1 MYAQT
6 VKDTTCLDYPIQYI
20 TSPSTGIEEIDKS
33 VLQEILISFNESK
46 RFTCKTT
53 LSQFVLSS

>member
-6 VKDTTCLDYPIQYI
+6 VQDTTCLDYPIQYI

-33 VLQEILISFNESK
+33 AL
-46 RFTCKTT
+46 
-53 LSQFVLSS
+53 